1 MVWCLSEILRV
12 KSPGIGELMVCS
24 LRKKNIG
31 QKRSDPSGTEWS
43 PIYCWLSDQRQVGN
57 CLADSDTH
65 RTCRKSQNMGA
76 IGRYNDKDVDNR
88 WQQWFQDTGWVRR
101 HFQYCSMNL
110 HELTQSCWDKE
121 DEGRLVSQCARNF
134 LSQVS
139 QVTPQVLFAPVGH
152 YITLLQGCA
161 VLANLAADEESQ
173 ERKRQ
178 LWWWESW
185 MGIGMRIG
193 V

>member
-1 MVWCLSEILRV
+1 M
-12 KSPGIGELMVCS
+12 
-24 LRKKNIG
+24 KKTIG

-121 DEGRLVSQCARNF
+121 DEGRLVSQCARNVYHRWVKS
-134 LSQVS
+134 LLKSCLPRWGIILHS
-139 QVTPQVLFAPVGH
+139 CRAALFWR
-152 YITLLQGCA
+152 TWLQTRSRRSGSDSC
-161 VLANLAADEESQ
+161 DGES
-173 ERKRQ
+173 RG
-178 LWWWESW
+178 WE
-185 MGIGMRIG
+185 
-193 V
+193 